1 MIHIEIKFYLS
12 GIPAKSKELLDSLK
26 ITEANTPKLVANNSA
41 PKLNP
46 VKQTLQFHEKSDS
59 SANSLSTI
67 LSKPTKEA
75 IIPSGMASMTKP
87 MPNISFGGAGT
98 GNGIGF
104 TSLTPSAPPAFAPS
118 PKTEAKVTPLITPS
132 VSISAG
138 TKADSKPL
146 LGTSSTFSSFSG
158 QGIALGGGS
167 SSSTPFGNLTKPPM
181 ATGVVT
187 SVASTPAS
195 GFSFTSLA
203 TSTTPIR

>member
-1 MIHIEIKFYLS
+1 M
-12 GIPAKSKELLDSLK
+12 LDSLK

-98 GNGIGF
+98 GSGIGF
-104 TSLTPSAPPAFAPS
+104 NSLTPSAPPAFAPT

-138 TKADSKPL
+138 SKADSKPL
-146 LGTSSTFSSFSG
+146 LGASSTFSSFSG

-167 SSSTPFGNLTKPPM
+167 SSSTPFGNLSKPPM
-181 ATGVVT
+181 ATGAVT

-203 TSTTPIR
+203 ASTTPIR